1 MMKSVPLTRGAI
13 PVIAAEIKARR
24 SVTLRVKG
32 NCVAKVQPI
41 VTVSKRDAAKILRE
55 IGAAD
60 KGDDWADY
68 TSWS

>member
-1 MMKSVPLTRGAI
+1 MMKSVALSRATV

-24 SVTLRVKG
+24 TVALKLNGKR
-32 NCVAKVQPI
+32 VAKVQPI
-41 VTVSKRDAAKILRE
+41 VTVTKQEAAKILRE

-68 TSWS
+68 SSWA